1 MEIISARLF
10 VSIRFV
16 KIVIFRGVNRQTIV
30 DYKFENIT
38 IPSGMVI
45 LIQIPVHTINYDPE
59 YWDNPELFLPQRSNL
74 LWISR

>member
-1 MEIISARLF
+1 LNDLISF
-10 VSIRFV
+10 F

-45 LIQIPVHTINYDPE
+45 QIPVHTIIHDPE